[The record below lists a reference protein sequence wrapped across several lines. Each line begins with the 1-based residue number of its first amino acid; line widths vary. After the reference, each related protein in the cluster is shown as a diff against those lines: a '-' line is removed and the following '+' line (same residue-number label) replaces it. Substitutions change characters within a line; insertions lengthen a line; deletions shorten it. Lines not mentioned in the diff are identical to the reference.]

1 MPPAVKSGV
10 MSCGRKAESSRAADT
25 KTGLLEKE
33 PFAIDQTIGNSRS
46 ADTSVTRLAL
56 DAKSSPTTPAVF
68 FAAALVIRATSSKT
82 AVMSSGRVNSEANA
96 IKES

>member
-10 MSCGRKAESSRAADT
+10 MSCGRKAESSRAAGT

-46 ADTSVTRLAL
+46 ADTPVTRLSL
-56 DAKSSPTTPAVF
+56 GAKSSPTMPAVF

>member
-10 MSCGRKAESSRAADT
+10 MSCGRKAESSRAAGT

-46 ADTSVTRLAL
+46 ADTPVTRLAL
-56 DAKSSPTTPAVF
+56 GAKSSPTTAVF

>member
-10 MSCGRKAESSRAADT
+10 MSCGRKAESSRAAGT

-46 ADTSVTRLAL
+46 ADSIL
-56 DAKSSPTTPAVF
+56 
-68 FAAALVIRATSSKT
+68 I
-82 AVMSSGRVNSEANA
+82 
-96 IKES
+96 